1 MLVDIP
7 RFMTIK
13 ETARTGIMS
22 ETHLRRLQKLGELP
36 GIYAG
41 SRFMVNVNL
50 LVEYLNEV
58 SKKGGQH
65 VEN

>member
-1 MLVDIP
+1 MHVDIP

-41 SRFMVNVNL
+41 TKFMVNFGL
-50 LVEYLNEV
+50 LVEYLNEA
-58 SKKGGQH
+58 SKRGGQRI
-65 VEN
+65 EN